1 MSTKNY
7 KWLHVFNNTKEVEV
21 TKEEKSKDSEGNE
34 VTTSKLVKEEK
45 TISVGIRKPTRRMHD
60 DGELFHGVEL
70 SKAIKAGMMTVNLL
84 RKRYVN
90 DGGYMADDEKNE
102 YAMLYLETTQKEN
115 ELQKLRVNLEALSEE
130 EKEDS
135 VTKVTLEIA
144 DLKRRMFDFETQR
157 NQLFEQTAEAR
168 ARNKAIMWWV
178 LFLAYTREGEE
189 EEWKP
194 LFNGD
199 TYDEKYE
206 SYDEL
211 QNLGDPF
218 FDEVSQQLAYYIS
231 FWYNGQLSEPE
242 DFSRAGE
249 LIKTS
254 IEADKAEQELSA
266 REKEEMAENIKKG
279 LAKLEAEEQ
288 AELAA
293 EAKEEVKPEND

>member
-178 LFLAYTREGEE
+178 LFLGYTREGEE

>member
-1 MSTKNY
+1 
-7 KWLHVFNNTKEVEV
+7 
-21 TKEEKSKDSEGNE
+21 
-34 VTTSKLVKEEK
+34 
-45 TISVGIRKPTRRMHD
+45 
-60 DGELFHGVEL
+60 
-70 SKAIKAGMMTVNLL
+70 
-84 RKRYVN
+84 
-90 DGGYMADDEKNE
+90 
-102 YAMLYLETTQKEN
+102 
-115 ELQKLRVNLEALSEE
+115 
-130 EKEDS
+130 
-135 VTKVTLEIA
+135 
-144 DLKRRMFDFETQR
+144 MFDFETQR

-178 LFLAYTREGEE
+178 LFVAYTREDEE

-218 FDEVSQQLAYYIS
+218 FDEVSQQLAYFIS

-242 DFSRAGE
+242 DFSRAAE
-249 LIKTS
+249 LIRTS
-254 IEADKAEQELSA
+254 IDADKAEEELNN

-279 LAKLEAEEQ
+279 LANLEAEEQ

-293 EAKEEVKPEND
+293 EAKEEVKPESD